1 MNRRISET
9 YTTASSID
17 VENGQSGQSLD
28 RYASDHNHTDIPK
41 PQSFMQQLRSLSV
54 VSGLVFVWY
63 FFAVVSITTSKQILN
78 VAPYPYTLCTMQF
91 TLAFIISRSV
101 AVSMKMLRPLDKAA
115 TPLLVAIAVTYSL
128 GFIFT
133 NLAFSIVPAS
143 FAETVKSSEPIT
155 SVIFGYVFYS
165 EFLSMKAY
173 ATLLPICI
181 GVATSCFSNDDFSLS
196 GFLLAA
202 LSNVFFSARAVLSKV
217 LVKNHPEALNE
228 ISLFA
233 YISGIGVFVSLPFAL
248 FFDLSALY
256 GPEYSQ
262 ESLGMLPLVILYVL
276 NGLAYSTYNLMSF
289 MVLMR
294 VNIATHAVLNVFRRV
309 FIIVFTSLY
318 FGNKLS
324 YLNIFG
330 IALSVLGVL
339 TFNFTRQPSL
349 QVEKS

>member
-1 MNRRISET
+1 MMISVYRGSSLQVQQSNIICVYVNRFMF
-9 YTTASSID
+9 
-17 VENGQSGQSLD
+17 
-28 RYASDHNHTDIPK
+28 
-41 PQSFMQQLRSLSV
+41 SF
-54 VSGLVFVWY
+54 
-63 FFAVVSITTSKQILN
+63 
-78 VAPYPYTLCTMQF
+78 
-91 TLAFIISRSV
+91 
-101 AVSMKMLRPLDKAA
+101 
-115 TPLLVAIAVTYSL
+115 
-128 GFIFT
+128 
-133 NLAFSIVPAS
+133 VP
-143 FAETVKSSEPIT
+143 
-155 SVIFGYVFYS
+155 
-165 EFLSMKAY
+165 
-173 ATLLPICI
+173 
-181 GVATSCFSNDDFSLS
+181 
-196 GFLLAA
+196 A

-309 FIIVFTSLY
+309 FIIGNAVFYSMYLYIFEQHFNILCSPCCVTHNLLYIVFTSLY